1 MKYEWIE
8 AGWRKHEGL
17 CYFETG
23 KGKEWRVSIF
33 GSTRGGYDIT
43 VHYRRAYKVFG
54 YSGSNNEFTLATAK
68 ERGEQMFEEIKNS
81 INND

>member
-8 AGWRKHEGL
+8 ADWRKREGL

-23 KGKEWRVSIF
+23 EDKELRVSIF

-43 VHYRRAYKVFG
+43 VHFRRAYQVLKYPVRV
-54 YSGSNNEFTLATAK
+54 SWMLIDQARNQAEEL
-68 ERGEQMFEEIKNS
+68 FEEIKS
-81 INND
+81 IING